1 MAFSLNRVQLIGNLG
16 RDPEVRTFQ
25 NGNKVANFS
34 VACSESWKDRTTG
47 ERKEKTEWVNVS
59 VFTPHIVAEIERRF
73 HKGSTVIV
81 EGKLQTRKWQDQS
94 GADRY
99 TTEVV
104 VQGFGSRADLMAGRE
119 QDSGV
124 GGGDSGGDNS
134 GGSGYGGGNQGSDLD
149 DEIPF

>member
-1 MAFSLNRVQLIGNLG
+1 MAFSLNR
-16 RDPEVRTFQ
+16 
-25 NGNKVANFS
+25 
-34 VACSESWKDRTTG
+34 
-47 ERKEKTEWVNVS
+47 
-59 VFTPHIVAEIERRF
+59 
-73 HKGSTVIV
+73 
-81 EGKLQTRKWQDQS
+81 
-94 GADRY
+94 
-99 TTEVV
+99 